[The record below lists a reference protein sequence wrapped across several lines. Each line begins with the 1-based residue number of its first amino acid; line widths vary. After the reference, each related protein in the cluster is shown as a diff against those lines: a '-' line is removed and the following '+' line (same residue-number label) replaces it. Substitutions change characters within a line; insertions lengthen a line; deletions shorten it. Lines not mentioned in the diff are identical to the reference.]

1 MRFSCRHGVGEEA
14 RGSHGLP
21 FRAVVGC
28 GSWCEARYGE
38 EAILQGTPLELM
50 FAPSLLDEV
59 LRRGFRPVTES
70 LLLRAEKALWQR
82 EGRCV
87 CVCLCE
93 RQSGLIILNGATLAG
108 SPGPG
113 LSRQRA
119 TGRRRP
125 VGAPTCNL
133 FYIAARRGPNLCR
146 VVAILVCRVPARPHQ
161 GRDQP
166 ARLAPFSGL
175 FLWFPGPAAG
185 RRVHLAQCTTRPGLG
200 EGPSDAHGGGGG
212 AAATRQ
218 TVPHHQPG
226 LAWREGRVFADEATS
241 CVCVCWRR

>member
-1 MRFSCRHGVGEEA
+1 M
-14 RGSHGLP
+14 
-21 FRAVVGC
+21 
-28 GSWCEARYGE
+28 
-38 EAILQGTPLELM
+38 ELM

-59 LRRGFRPVTES
+59 LRRGVRPVAES

-87 CVCLCE
+87 CVPLRE
-93 RQSGLIILNGATLAG
+93 IIGPDNIARGN
-108 SPGPG
+108 PG

-125 VGAPTCNL
+125 VGAPTFNL

-146 VVAILVCRVPARPHQ
+146 FVAILVCRACLSQPAPTKAETCP
-161 GRDQP
+161 P
-166 ARLAPFSGL
+166 ARLALFLDL

-185 RRVHLAQCTTRPGLG
+185 RRVHLAQCTTRPGPG
-200 EGPSDAHGGGGG
+200 EGLSDAHGGGGG

-218 TVPHHQPG
+218 TAPHHQPG
-226 LAWREGRVFADEATS
+226 LAWRKGVVF
-241 CVCVCWRR
+241 C